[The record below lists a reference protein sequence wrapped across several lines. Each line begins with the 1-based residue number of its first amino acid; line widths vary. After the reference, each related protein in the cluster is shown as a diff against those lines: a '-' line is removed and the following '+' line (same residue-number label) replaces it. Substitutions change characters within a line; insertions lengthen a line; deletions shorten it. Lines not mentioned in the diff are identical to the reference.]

1 MAAKKEISADKRTK
15 IHTLDSSNTGE
26 VKIADDVVATIAA
39 IAAGEVEGVSGI
51 TGNISDKFM
60 NSVGIKGGAVSGVRV
75 DVAGNMVRVDVA
87 MVMEYGYNVRET
99 SHKVQDRIKSLIET
113 MTDLDVTDVNI
124 RITGVTNDP
133 RMEK

>member
-1 MAAKKEISADKRTK
+1 MAAKNTGDRGPK
-15 IHTLDSSNTGE
+15 IYTLDSSMAGE
-26 VKIADDVVATIAA
+26 VKIADDVVASIAA
-39 IAAGEVEGVSGI
+39 LAAGEVEGVYCM
-51 TGNISDKFM
+51 TGGISDRLM
-60 NSVGIKGGAVSGVRV
+60 NTVGLRTSKKSGVRV